1 MRAINERPDLELTGV
16 ASSQEDVRTH
26 TIDDLLGSDA
36 DAIVVCTI
44 NSAHAKQVSAALAA
58 GKHVLCEYPLAL
70 SHDDAVSL
78 FDQAERLEELRQFR
92 PAVFRAL
99 PRTEEDGGRRAE
111 GGKAT

>member
-1 MRAINERPDLELTGV
+1 MGRPGIGQPGAEGRSTLRLGIIGAGRAGRARMRAINERPDLELVGV

-58 GKHVLCEYPLAL
+58 GKHVLCEYPLA
-70 SHDDAVSL
+70 
-78 FDQAERLEELRQFR
+78 
-92 PAVFRAL
+92 
-99 PRTEEDGGRRAE
+99 
-111 GGKAT
+111 